1 MRPPRLASPGLRPS
15 LAPARRH
22 TAGPARDRRE
32 TGPASR
38 DAGSG
43 RVGHPPPVGGV
54 GPEVVPPPSVA
65 RQVRGC
71 LGDLASIEVV
81 APSSPRHP
89 RDQAL
94 LSHDAVGGLPADT
107 LSRLAACVGP
117 RRDAP
122 VAIGAAETLLG
133 MHLARRWPDL
143 SDVACEGA
151 CHDSSPVR
159 DFVGCRCRVPS

>member
-1 MRPPRLASPGLRPS
+1 MRPPRLASPGPRPF
-15 LAPARRH
+15 LTPARRH

-65 RQVRGC
+65 RQVWGC

-107 LSRLAACVGP
+107 LSRLAA
-117 RRDAP
+117 R
-122 VAIGAAETLLG
+122 AA
-133 MHLARRWPDL
+133 MRPWP
-143 SDVACEGA
+143 
-151 CHDSSPVR
+151 
-159 DFVGCRCRVPS
+159 